1 MALCPRR
8 GPQRFASTAEHLS
21 RLAAAFLCVGL
32 AATAC
37 SASEGGPLSPRPVPS
52 VATTTSTSVAD
63 TTTTAAAVLDTTGHS
78 CETEFCL
85 VYHISPTASWSDGDP
100 ITAADFAHTVELH
113 QGLDSM
119 DTTLRYDLIEAIDVI
134 DDMTFQLSFSD
145 SFGAWQTLF
154 DRVYPAGGPAGDVV
168 GLPTSGPFEFV
179 EWTEGDQVSITR
191 DPDWWSPADPIS
203 GDPAGD
209 VEEIRF
215 VFIDT
220 LEEMV
225 DALED
230 GEVDVFSAR
239 PDATAV
245 SRLDT
250 MENANFALAPGP
262 FWEHI
267 DFHHEDPML
276 SQLWLRQVI
285 SLAIDREK
293 ILDRTV
299 RLLDPTAV
307 PLDNTVFMGNS
318 SGYEAHFHDTHDPDQ
333 AERLLV
339 DNGCARGEDGVYE
352 CDGTRLSFTWAST
365 NDDPARA
372 EILAS
377 VREDLGAVGIEIVA
391 DLRSPSDFVT
401 RDFLFG
407 SPDVWQLI
415 NFSWRAHPEPTPAN
429 TTYYCGSAGGLNV
442 NRYCSEEVEDLIRAT
457 ETIVQPSDRVE
468 TYNMADRLYLDE
480 IAVIPLYQKPVLMAW
495 STELSGPQPNYGFSS
510 DLWNVASWSGKD
522 AIVVAL
528 PAEPTA
534 INPLIRGDESADVI
548 LGPLLYGAFGMNPSH
563 EYVPVLV
570 ESVEIIEG
578 GG

>member
-8 GPQRFASTAEHLS
+8 GPQRFASTAE
-21 RLAAAFLCVGL
+21 RLTRVLGAILCAGL
-32 AATAC
+32 AITAC
-37 SASEGGPLSPRPVPS
+37 SASEGGPLPPRPDPS
-52 VATTTSTSVAD
+52 VISTTATSIPDT
-63 TTTTAAAVLDTTGHS
+63 TTTTAALETKGSS
-78 CETEFCL
+78 CQTEFCL

-100 ITAADFAHTVELH
+100 ITADDFAHTVEVH
-113 QGLDSM
+113 QDLERT
-119 DTTLRYDLIEAIDVI
+119 DTTPRYDLIEAFDVI
-134 DDMTFQLSFSD
+134 DDKTFQLSFSA

-154 DRVYPAGGPAGDVV
+154 DRVYPAGQSADDIV
-168 GLPTSGPFEFV
+168 GLPTSGPFDFV
-179 EWTEGDQVSITR
+179 GWSAGDQVTIAR
-191 DPDWWSPADPIS
+191 DPDWWSRGDPIS
-203 GDPAGD
+203 GDRAGD

-215 VFIDT
+215 EFIDT

-225 DALED
+225 DALEG
-230 GEVDVFSAR
+230 GEIDVFSAR
-239 PDATAV
+239 PDATSV
-245 SRLDT
+245 SRLET
-250 MENANFALAPGP
+250 MENVDFTLAPGP

-276 SQLWLRQVI
+276 DRRWLRQVF
-285 SLAIDREK
+285 SLAIDRQK

-299 RLLDPTAV
+299 RLLDPNAD
-307 PLDNTVFMGNS
+307 PLDNTVFMGNAT
-318 SGYEAHFHDTHDPDQ
+318 GYEAHFEDAHDPER
-333 AERLLV
+333 AERILV
-339 DNGCARGEDGVYE
+339 DEGCARGEGGVYE

-377 VREDLGAVGIEIVA
+377 VREDLGAVGIELLA

-407 SPDVWQLI
+407 GPDVWQLI
-415 NFSWRAHPEPTPAN
+415 NFSWRAHPEPMPAN
-429 TTYYCGSAGGLNV
+429 TTYFCGRAGDLNV
-442 NRYCSEEVEDLIRAT
+442 NRYCSDEVEELIRAT

-468 TYNMADRLYLDE
+468 TYNMADRLYLDDL
-480 IAVIPLYQKPVLMAW
+480 AVIPLYQKLDLMAW

-510 DLWNVASWSGKD
+510 DLWNVASWSGKE

-528 PAEPTA
+528 PAEPTE
-534 INPLIRGDESADVI
+534 INPLARDDESANVI
-548 LGPLLYGAFGMNPSH
+548 LGSLLYGAFGMNPSH

-578 GG
+578 QR